1 MVPGAGVRSTAA
13 DDGPRR
19 WLAAPADPRYDGD
32 LLARR
37 ASEGHANPRWRVG
50 LRKGTTMMRRLG
62 LLVPALLGLLVLG
75 AAPDANVER
84 LLREG
89 NAAFDRGDYEQA
101 VEFYSQ
107 AEDRAT
113 DPGQV
118 AYNKATALY
127 RLALDEKEE

>member
-1 MVPGAGVRSTAA
+1 
-13 DDGPRR
+13 
-19 WLAAPADPRYDGD
+19 
-32 LLARR
+32 
-37 ASEGHANPRWRVG
+37 
-50 LRKGTTMMRRLG
+50 MMRRLG
-62 LLVPALLGLLVLG
+62 LLVAAMLGLVLLG

-84 LLREG
+84 LLRDG

-127 RLALDEKEE
+127 RLGQDEKEEGIGDPASRFRKAEDHYRRSAE